1 MRKFISYHTLTIG
14 LSLAYGMAMFA
25 SSASAQQA
33 RRALPEADIY
43 CSGMVTD
50 QPVARETYVISG
62 ENSDYKSTFA
72 PGDPVYI
79 NRGADQGVKIGD
91 VFEVI
96 RPVHDQGRVKW
107 FKYQPQLM
115 QAMGTTY
122 ADIGRVHVIQ
132 VQQKTSTA
140 EISLGCDL
148 MQRGDIVQPFQ
159 PRPFPAFH
167 NIKFDPFAPPSGNK
181 TGMVVTTK
189 DFGMLSGAGRIVYV
203 NLGSAQGIQVGNY
216 FRIFR
221 YQGSRNDS
229 VYQPRDTT
237 YKVYGFGSAPV
248 AYQWDNLPRQ
258 VVGEGIV
265 LRTGPNSSTV
275 LLTDTRIG
283 VYVGDYVE
291 LE

>member
-1 MRKFISYHTLTIG
+1 MRKHFSYRILAVG
-14 LSLAYGMAMFA
+14 LSVGFGMASFVGVA
-25 SSASAQQA
+25 RAQQA
-33 RRALPEADIY
+33 GKSLADVDIY
-43 CSGMVTD
+43 CSGTVTD
-50 QPVARETYVISG
+50 QPVSHEAYVISG
-62 ENSDYKSTFA
+62 ENSDYKNTFA

-96 RPVHDQGRVKW
+96 RPIHDQGTIKW
-107 FKYQPQLM
+107 FKYQPQLL

-132 VQQKTSTA
+132 VQPKTSTA

-159 PRPFPAFH
+159 PRPSPALH
-167 NIKFDPFAPPSGNK
+167 DVKFDPFAPPSGNK
-181 TGMVVTTK
+181 LAMVVTTK
-189 DFGMLSGAGRIVYV
+189 DFGMVAGAGKIVYV
-203 NLGSAQGIQVGNY
+203 NLGSAQGVQPGSY
-216 FRIFR
+216 FRVFR

-229 VYQPRDTT
+229 VYQERDTA

-248 AYQWDNLPRQ
+248 AYLWDNLPRQ

-275 LLTDTRIG
+275 LLTNTRNA
-283 VYVGDYVE
+283 VFAGDYVE